1 MRFLEKFFLF
11 IFSLCLA
18 ALGVGGIWACYDAN
32 LLRYVNWLAT
42 MMTQNRWITLVASA
56 CLLLLA
62 ILLLFGVVFHLSGRK
77 KENGMAANVI
87 MVGENGSNVQI
98 STAAVDCIIQQQKKD
113 YPAVKEL
120 ESKISQVADGAQ
132 IMLKVV
138 ASADANIPELA
149 NNLQNS
155 VKTQLENMVGLKVA
169 SVKIIVADVI
179 TDNFTQHINTD
190 KNEPTV

>member
-62 ILLLFGVVFHLSGRK
+62 ILLLFGVVFHSSGRK
-77 KENGMAANVI
+77 KRKWH
-87 MVGENGSNVQI
+87 GSQ
-98 STAAVDCIIQQQKKD
+98 CD
-113 YPAVKEL
+113 Y
-120 ESKISQVADGAQ
+120 G
-132 IMLKVV
+132 
-138 ASADANIPELA
+138 
-149 NNLQNS
+149 
-155 VKTQLENMVGLKVA
+155 G
-169 SVKIIVADVI
+169 
-179 TDNFTQHINTD
+179 
-190 KNEPTV
+190 

>member
-62 ILLLFGVVFHLSGRK
+62 ILLLFGVVFHSSGRK

-155 VKTQLENMVGLKVA
+155 VKTQLENMVGLKVV

-190 KNEPTV
+190 KTEPTV

>member
-62 ILLLFGVVFHLSGRK
+62 ILLLFGVVFHSSGRK

-155 VKTQLENMVGLKVA
+155 VKTQLENMVGLKVV

>member
-42 MMTQNRWITLVASA
+42 MMTQNRWITLVVSA

-62 ILLLFGVVFHLSGRK
+62 ILLLFGVVFHSSGRK

>member
-62 ILLLFGVVFHLSGRK
+62 ILLLFGVVFHSSGRK

-120 ESKISQVADGAQ
+120 ESKIPQVADGAQ

>member
-1 MRFLEKFFLF
+1 MRCLEKFFLF

-62 ILLLFGVVFHLSGRK
+62 ILLLFGVVFHSSGRK

>member
-62 ILLLFGVVFHLSGRK
+62 ILLLFGVVFHSSGRK

-120 ESKISQVADGAQ
+120 ESKISQMADGAQ

>member
-42 MMTQNRWITLVASA
+42 MMTQNRWITLVVSA
-56 CLLLLA
+56 CLLLVA
-62 ILLLFGVVFHLSGRK
+62 ILLLFGVVFHSSGRK

>member
-62 ILLLFGVVFHLSGRK
+62 ILLLFGVVFHSSGRK
-77 KENGMAANVI
+77 KENGMAVNVI
-87 MVGENGSNVQI
+87 MVGESGSNVQI

-120 ESKISQVADGAQ
+120 ESKISQMADGAQ

>member
-11 IFSLCLA
+11 LFSLCLA

-42 MMTQNRWITLVASA
+42 MMTQNRWITLIAAA

-62 ILLLFGVVFHLSGRK
+62 ILLLFGVVFHSSGRK
-77 KENGMAANVI
+77 RENGAAANVI
-87 MVGENGSNVQI
+87 MVGEAGSNVQI

-120 ESKISQVADGAQ
+120 ESKISQLADGAQ

-138 ASADANIPELA
+138 ASAEANIPELA

-155 VKTQLENMVGLKVA
+155 VKNQLENMVGLKVSA
-169 SVKIIVADVI
+169 VKIIVADVI
-179 TDNFTQHINTD
+179 ADNFTQHINTD
-190 KNEPTV
+190 KSEPTV

>member
-42 MMTQNRWITLVASA
+42 MMTQNRWITLVVSA

-62 ILLLFGVVFHLSGRK
+62 ILLLFGVVFHSSGRK

-113 YPAVKEL
+113 YPAEIGRAHV
-120 ESKISQVADGAQ
+120 
-132 IMLKVV
+132 
-138 ASADANIPELA
+138 
-149 NNLQNS
+149 
-155 VKTQLENMVGLKVA
+155 
-169 SVKIIVADVI
+169 
-179 TDNFTQHINTD
+179 
-190 KNEPTV
+190 

>member
-62 ILLLFGVVFHLSGRK
+62 ILLLFGVVFHSSGRK
-77 KENGMAANVI
+77 KENGTAANVI

>member
-42 MMTQNRWITLVASA
+42 MMTQNRWITLVVSA

-62 ILLLFGVVFHLSGRK
+62 ILLLFGVVFHSSGRK

-138 ASADANIPELA
+138 VSADANIPELA